1 MRPQNERAVSPVIGV
16 MLMLIVVIIIAAI
29 VSGFAGNLVSS
40 NNKGPQ
46 ANIQGTY
53 SASTGILQMYHAGGD
68 ELSTQ
73 KIFVLIRLKDE
84 EYGGFVGTMSRGST
98 NKSNICNVAGTC
110 WLNATT
116 GLEDLNV
123 WTPGQTMYYTGP
135 YGYGVGATSSTSTA
149 CQDTSTGISG
159 VCTQDVGKTFT
170 LEIDTIDG
178 KVISRSDVKVG
189 P

>member
-1 MRPQNERAVSPVIGV
+1 MRLQNERAVSPVVGV

-40 NNKGPQ
+40 NNKAPQ

-53 SASTGILQMYHAGGD
+53 SASAGILQMYHAGGD

-73 KIFVLIRLKDE
+73 KIFVTMRLKDE
-84 EYGGFVGTMSRGST
+84 ENGGFSGTMSRSST
-98 NKSNICNVAGTC
+98 NKSNICNAAGTC
-110 WLNATT
+110 WLDAMT
-116 GLEDLNV
+116 GMVDLPV
-123 WTPGQTMYYTGP
+123 WTPGQTMYYTGLT
-135 YGYGVGATSSTSTA
+135 GTGMTTATGLTPN
-149 CQDTSTGISG
+149 
-159 VCTQDVGKTFT
+159 DVGKTFT

-178 KVISRSDVKVG
+178 KLVSRNDVKIG